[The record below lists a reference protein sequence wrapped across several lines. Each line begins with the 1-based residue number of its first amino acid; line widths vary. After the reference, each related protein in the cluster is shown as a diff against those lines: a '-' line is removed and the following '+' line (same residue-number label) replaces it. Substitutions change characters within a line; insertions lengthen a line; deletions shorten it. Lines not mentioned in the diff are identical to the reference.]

1 MQQMGPEAKIA
12 SGGFFLT
19 LDVLVVEES
28 HTRAGELLKN
38 KKRLHLI
45 DDEAMPCSHR
55 PSPKKNCCSDFV
67 VVLQ

>member
-28 HTRAGELLKN
+28 HTRARELLKN

-55 PSPKKNCCSDFV
+55 PSPKKTV
-67 VVLQ
+67 VQILL